1 MVRRVIPFS
10 DFCERDEFFLK
21 NNKTVFAVIVTFFC
35 TLLLST
41 AFFEV
46 NQTPPSMVQK
56 AYNTIQKN
64 YYGEIDEEKL
74 YEGAVAGM
82 VAALGDPYSYYMG
95 AENYTELQNDLNSEF
110 TGIGATVSVDPTDN
124 LLTVVA
130 PVEGSPAAQAGLKP
144 NDKILSINDMA
155 VSGDNYQDAVKLMRG
170 DESSIGENIK
180 LLIRPA
186 GQQDSVVYNIT
197 RAKIVNHTV
206 KHKMLPNQ
214 IGYIQ
219 ITNFELKTDQE
230 FKSAVDALG
239 KDSLKGLV
247 IDLRYN
253 PGGAFSSTKEIAD
266 YLLPEGIITSFEY
279 KDGSKTE
286 YKSDANYYD
295 IPLAVLING
304 SSASAS
310 EVLSGALHDH
320 GRAVLIGEKTY
331 GKGIVQSIIPFDETK
346 EGETALYLTTSGYLT
361 PNGNNIHHLGIA
373 PDIEVPT
380 PEYLKG
386 TNPADI
392 PQEEDIQLQRAIS
405 ELSK

>member
-1 MVRRVIPFS
+1 M
-10 DFCERDEFFLK
+10 K
-21 NNKTVFAVIVTFFC
+21 HNKTVLAVIVTFFC

-41 AFFEV
+41 AFFEA
-46 NQTPPSMVQK
+46 NQTPPGTVQK
-56 AYNTIQKN
+56 AYNIIKNN
-64 YYGEIDEEKL
+64 YYGQLDEKKL

-82 VAALGDPYSYYMG
+82 VAALEDPYSYYMN
-95 AENYTELQNDLNSEF
+95 ADNYTELQNDLNSEF
-110 TGIGATVSVDPTDN
+110 TGIGATVSVDPADN

-130 PVEGSPAAQAGLKP
+130 PVEGSPAAEAGLKP
-144 NDKILSINDMA
+144 NDKILSINDLA
-155 VSGDNYQDAVKLMRG
+155 VSGDNYQDAIKLMRG
-170 DESSIGENIK
+170 NESSVGENIK

-197 RAKIVNHTV
+197 RAKIVSHTV
-206 KHKMLPNQ
+206 NSKMLSDD

-239 KDSLKGLV
+239 KDKLKGLV

-266 YLLPEGIITSFEY
+266 YLLPEGVITSFEY

-286 YKSDANYYD
+286 YKSDANNYD
-295 IPLAVLING
+295 VPLAVLINS

-310 EVLSGALHDH
+310 EVLSGALRDH
-320 GRAVLIGEKTY
+320 NRAVLIGEKTY
-331 GKGIVQSIIPFDETK
+331 GKGIVQSIIPFEKTDA
-346 EGETALYLTTSGYLT
+346 GETALYLTTSGYLT
-361 PNGNNIHHLGIA
+361 PNGNNIHHVGIN
-373 PDIEVPT
+373 PDIEIPT

-386 TNPADI
+386 TNPSDI
-392 PQEEDIQLQRAIS
+392 PQDEDIQLQRAIS

>member
-1 MVRRVIPFS
+1 M
-10 DFCERDEFFLK
+10 K
-21 NNKTVFAVIVTFFC
+21 NNKTVLAVIVTFFC

-41 AFFEV
+41 AFFEA
-46 NQTPPSMVQK
+46 NQTPPGMLQK
-56 AYNTIQKN
+56 AYQIIKKN
-64 YYGEIDEEKL
+64 YYGDFDEEKL
-74 YEGAVAGM
+74 FEGAVAGM
-82 VAALGDPYSYYMG
+82 VAALEDPYSYYMS
-95 AENYTELQNDLNSEF
+95 ADSYAELQNDLNSEF
-110 TGIGATVSVDPTDN
+110 TGIGATVTVDPADN
-124 LLTVVA
+124 LLTIVA
-130 PVEGSPAAQAGLKP
+130 PIEGSPAEQAGLKP

-155 VSGDNYQDAVKLMRG
+155 VSGDNYQEAIKLMRG

-180 LLIRPA
+180 LLVRPT
-186 GQQDSVVYNIT
+186 GQEESVVYNIT

-206 KHKMLPNQ
+206 NYKMLTND

-230 FKSAVDALG
+230 FISAVEALG
-239 KDSLKGLV
+239 KDQLKGLV

-266 YLLPEGIITSFEY
+266 YLLPEGVITSFEF
-279 KDGSKTE
+279 KDGSKQE
-286 YKSDANYYD
+286 YTSDADYYD
-295 IPLAVLING
+295 VPLAVLING

-310 EVLSGALHDH
+310 EVLSGALRDHD
-320 GRAVLIGEKTY
+320 RAVLIGEKTY

-361 PNGNNIHHLGIA
+361 PNGDNIHHVGIS

-380 PEYLKG
+380 PEYLEG
-386 TNPADI
+386 TNPTDI